1 MQKFLSLTIFFLF
14 ASVGVSGASTAGR
27 YAVERDV
34 TASVTKDLAI
44 DYHPD
49 DAGLEGRRC
58 LDGRYFADG
67 MERIDFWASLE
78 CSYCGIREAVKAQQ
92 AHPDW
97 CIIVRHRPSSPE
109 GLRKALAFE
118 ALKKHSSSAAVMFWD
133 SVIPKADLPVPHPY
147 EGALLR
153 AYSEASIPQEEFVAT
168 LEGEAATTVSADAKV
183 GQSLVSSTP
192 TYVLRGIRFA
202 SCDFTAQQLEAAL
215 ALARKA
221 RKGDTD
227 AVQEVIRI
235 VTRGRMNE
243 KML

>member
-1 MQKFLSLTIFFLF
+1 MKKFLSLTILFLLVL
-14 ASVGVSGASTAGR
+14 AGVSNAGTAKR

-34 TASVTKDLAI
+34 TATVKKDLAMKY
-44 DYHPD
+44 DP

-58 LDGRYFADG
+58 LDGRPFADG
-67 MERIDFWASLE
+67 MERIDFWASME
-78 CSYCGIREAVKAQQ
+78 CPYCGIRELLKAQQ

-133 SVIPKADLPVPHPY
+133 AVIPKANLPVPHPY
-147 EGALLR
+147 ESALIQ
-153 AYSEASIPQEEFVAT
+153 AYSEASISQEDFAAT
-168 LEGEAATTVSADAKV
+168 LEGEASAIVRSDAETGKSFV
-183 GQSLVSSTP
+183 KSTP
-192 TYVLRGIRFA
+192 TYVLRGIRFG
-202 SCDFTAQQLEAAL
+202 SCDFTAKQLEGAL

-221 RKGDTD
+221 RDGDAE
-227 AVQEVIRI
+227 AVREVIKVI
-235 VTRGRMNE
+235 TRGRMNE